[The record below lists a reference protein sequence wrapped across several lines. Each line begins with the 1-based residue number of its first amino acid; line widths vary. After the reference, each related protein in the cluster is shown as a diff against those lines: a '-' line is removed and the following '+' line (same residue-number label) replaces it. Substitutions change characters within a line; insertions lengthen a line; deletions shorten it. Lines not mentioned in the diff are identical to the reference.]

1 MLSPGSNL
9 CPPHPTSQSAGS
21 RSGAAPMAVACKPL
35 VPTNVTH
42 RVVGCSAALGKLLAK
57 AILGWALVS
66 HTTKGEEKKRLG
78 PWPQI

>member
-1 MLSPGSNL
+1 
-9 CPPHPTSQSAGS
+9 
-21 RSGAAPMAVACKPL
+21 MAVACKPL